1 MTIGATIGPGRP
13 TEKAAARRD
22 ERRVLGVACGA
33 HVLHDGYTDLVWVA
47 LPIWQAEFGLSYA
60 AVGLLRM
67 IYSGTLAALQIP
79 ASRVAARIGAGVV
92 LAIGT
97 ALSGLCYCLA
107 GIGAAFTVL
116 VVALFLGGLG
126 AATQHPIASALVAR
140 TFAGAHALK
149 AFGTYNFAG
158 DVGKV
163 LLPATATTLLLIM
176 PWRPAYGLL
185 GLVGMAAAVAIIMLM
200 PRSAPESTPA
210 PTVRAEADGAAEAA
224 STRMRFGFRILVLFG
239 IADSVVRG
247 AFFVC
252 LPFLLIGKGAA
263 VTTAGFALTLV
274 FIGGAAGK
282 LGYGWIAQWIGT
294 VATIAISQALA
305 AASIAAVLM
314 LPLEWT
320 LVALPFLGIVLN
332 GVTTVIYG
340 SVPTYSAPERR
351 AHSLSVFYTITIGSA
366 AVAPPVAGFVGDFI
380 GIPNT
385 ILIVSALTVATI
397 PLAFLLED
405 MRSNESVV

>member
-1 MTIGATIGPGRP
+1 
-13 TEKAAARRD
+13 
-22 ERRVLGVACGA
+22 
-33 HVLHDGYTDLVWVA
+33 
-47 LPIWQAEFGLSYA
+47 
-60 AVGLLRM
+60 
-67 IYSGTLAALQIP
+67 
-79 ASRVAARIGAGVV
+79 
-92 LAIGT
+92 
-97 ALSGLCYCLA
+97 
-107 GIGAAFTVL
+107 
-116 VVALFLGGLG
+116 
-126 AATQHPIASALVAR
+126 
-140 TFAGAHALK
+140 
-149 AFGTYNFAG
+149 
-158 DVGKV
+158 
-163 LLPATATTLLLIM
+163 
-176 PWRPAYGLL
+176 
-185 GLVGMAAAVAIIMLM
+185 
-200 PRSAPESTPA
+200 
-210 PTVRAEADGAAEAA
+210 
-224 STRMRFGFRILVLFG
+224 
-239 IADSVVRG
+239 
-247 AFFVC
+247 
-252 LPFLLIGKGAA
+252 
-263 VTTAGFALTLV
+263 
-274 FIGGAAGK
+274 
-282 LGYGWIAQWIGT
+282 